1 MVKGFGHIPVSTNK
15 ESSCK
20 EIILLNTLIV
30 AILQRRVFC
39 WKDLNNQCVI
49 IISLLLESTMAVLYF
64 ENIDLQ
70 ISLILLRW
78 WTLFTSNIIVRTLWF
93 THSSFLN
100 HLFVCFFT
108 ECFSSPSY
116 LRIFFI
122 IFIVTFLIGLL
133 KVLIIRQVILQ
144 WNSNKIKSSA
154 DYRVSASKKVSE
166 F

>member
-1 MVKGFGHIPVSTNK
+1 MCNK
-15 ESSCK
+15 EIMEFIFESIVMAFSCFK
-20 EIILLNTLIV
+20 NAGL
-30 AILQRRVFC
+30 
-39 WKDLNNQCVI
+39 K
-49 IISLLLESTMAVLYF
+49 ISLVLLIEMENIVCLLESF
-64 ENIDLQ
+64 DL
-70 ISLILLRW
+70 LILVL
-78 WTLFTSNIIVRTLWF
+78 I
-93 THSSFLN
+93 
-100 HLFVCFFT
+100 HLFVCFIT

-154 DYRVSASKKVSE
+154 DYRVSASKKVSG

>member
-1 MVKGFGHIPVSTNK
+1 MLKYFGITHN
-15 ESSCK
+15 E
-20 EIILLNTLIV
+20 
-30 AILQRRVFC
+30 
-39 WKDLNNQCVI
+39 CVI
-49 IISLLLESTMAVLYF
+49 KNRELIFESIAMAVLCF
-64 ENIDLQ
+64 QNVNLQ
-70 ISLILLRW
+70 ISLVLLIEM
-78 WTLFTSNIIVRTLWF
+78 FTCWDPLIY
-93 THSSFLN
+93 SFQFLT
-100 HLFVCFFT
+100 HLFVCFIT